1 MPTFAGGLRDIQ
13 LVPWDL
19 AQTHHLDQSTM
30 FAGMLL
36 QQLTDRVPLA
46 QTPVDTAPLRVLA
59 SANMPAVLV
68 EMGYLSNPEQE
79 RLLASDAF
87 QSSFAQSVFD
97 AVLKFRDAI
106 AAGITR

>member
-1 MPTFAGGLRDIQ
+1 MIGGDIQ

-36 QQLTDRVPLA
+36 QNLTDRVPLA
-46 QTPVDTAPLRVLA
+46 PVPVETAPLRVLA

-68 EMGYLSNPEQE
+68 EMGYLTNPDQE
-79 RLLASDAF
+79 RLLTSETF
-87 QSSFAQSVFD
+87 QTSFVQGVFD
-97 AVLKFRDAI
+97 AVVKFRDAI
-106 AAGITR
+106 AAGIVR